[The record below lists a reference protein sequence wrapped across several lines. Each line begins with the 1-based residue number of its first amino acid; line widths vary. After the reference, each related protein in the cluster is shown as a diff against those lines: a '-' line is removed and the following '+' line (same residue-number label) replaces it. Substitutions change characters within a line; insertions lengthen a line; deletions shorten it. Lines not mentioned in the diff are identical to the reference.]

1 MKKERAQL
9 LLTQDLLSAVEI
21 LINGSRNSSGC
32 ACEKHYKD
40 RRLKTCDYQNPEDG
54 MKEKKY
60 GVGIVGFGGI
70 ATGCHVPGWQKLDDV
85 EILGAVDSSEKAR
98 KSAKEEFSIPHVF
111 DDYRKLLE
119 IKDIDIIDVCT
130 PNTSHFPITVDS
142 LKAGKHVICEK
153 PLAVSVKEVEGM
165 IKEAKK
171 AGKKLM
177 AAQHQR
183 FKKDSAAVKKMIDA
197 GDFGEIYHAV
207 AYAMRRRGVP
217 ARDTFIKKALSGG
230 GPMFDIGV
238 HILDLTY
245 WFMGCPKVHS
255 VKGVACTK
263 LAKRNN
269 ICNCLWGEFDRKAY
283 DVEDF
288 ATGYIRFT
296 DGRTIF
302 LSCSFLANMEKMED
316 FSTTL
321 YGTEAGLKWPEGKI
335 YTEKKGVLQDV
346 EIRFDS
352 LADITP
358 HHEEIRAFLEC
369 VKKDKDVPVKPEES
383 LEVIK
388 ILEGIYR
395 SAKTGKEV
403 LF

>member
-1 MKKERAQL
+1 MK
-9 LLTQDLLSAVEI
+9 
-21 LINGSRNSSGC
+21 G
-32 ACEKHYKD
+32 
-40 RRLKTCDYQNPEDG
+40 
-54 MKEKKY
+54 KKY

-70 ATGCHVPGWQKLDDV
+70 ARGCHVPGWKKLDDV
-85 EILGAVDSSEKAR
+85 EILGVADSFEGSR
-98 KSAKEEFSIPHVF
+98 KSAKEEFGIPNVF
-111 DDYRKLLE
+111 DDYKKLLE
-119 IKDIDIIDVCT
+119 MDEIEIIDICT
-130 PNTSHFPITVDS
+130 PNKLHFPVTVDA

-153 PLAVSVKEVEGM
+153 PLAVSVKEVEAM
-165 IKEAKK
+165 LKESRK

-183 FKKDSAAVKKMIDA
+183 FRKDSAAVKKMID
-197 GDFGEIYHAV
+197 GGVFGEIYYAV
-207 AYAMRRRGVP
+207 AFALRRRLLP

-255 VKGVACTK
+255 VKGETYTK
-263 LAKRNN
+263 LAKRND
-269 ICNCLWGEFDRKAY
+269 IRGAWGEWDRKAY

-288 ATGYIRFT
+288 AVGFIRFA
-296 DGRTIF
+296 DGRTIS
-302 LSCSFLANMEKMED
+302 LSTSFLANMEKTED

-321 YGTEAGLKWPEGKI
+321 FGTEAGMRWPDGKI
-335 YTEKKGVLQDV
+335 CTEKNGVLQDI
-346 EIRFDS
+346 EAKFDS
-352 LADITP
+352 LSNVTP

-369 VKKDKDVPVKPEES
+369 VKKDKEVPVKPEES

-388 ILEGIYR
+388 MLEGIYR
-395 SAKTGKEV
+395 SAETGKEV